1 MVLAVGL
8 NIHTAIFMKKVYGK
22 NWLASTKYMQSEC
35 SVPSNLFILC
45 SSAELLYSL
54 T

>member
-22 NWLASTKYMQSEC
+22 NRLALTKYEAYSE
-35 SVPSNLFILC
+35 SK
-45 SSAELLYSL
+45 YR
-54 T
+54 